1 MSNPP
6 RKAYQNHLSNTV
18 RDSRDDYPTPPGFVD
33 SLLSLGLVPYDS
45 RIWDPCAGSGW
56 LVKRLRERGFKN
68 VEYDDLF
75 YNQTDFFDSER
86 REVDWVVTNPPYK
99 YTEGFVRGSVECA
112 SKGVAMLT
120 NSAFLESVGRAE
132 GLFRDLPPSL
142 IAMNSRRM
150 TLVNGSSSAF
160 SHTWLIW
167 DKEEGIGE
175 TKFTWVSP
183 GTDKKER
190 QIPTGDAGVWD
201 NIDWSLL

>member
-1 MSNPP
+1 M
-6 RKAYQNHLSNTV
+6 
-18 RDSRDDYPTPPGFVD
+18 
-33 SLLSLGLVPYDS
+33 
-45 RIWDPCAGSGW
+45 
-56 LVKRLRERGFKN
+56 
-68 VEYDDLF
+68 EYDDLF